1 MMGSNSCLYVRP
13 LGVASK
19 SRNGAFILMEFL
31 LATLLT
37 CEEANGIIDK
47 IKPSTENRTE
57 LVQMVQ
63 MSAEKECFP
72 EDAHD

>member
-1 MMGSNSCLYVRP
+1 
-13 LGVASK
+13 
-19 SRNGAFILMEFL
+19 MEFL

-37 CEEANGIIDK
+37 CEEANGIISK
-47 IKPSTENRTE
+47 IKPSTENHTE

>member
-1 MMGSNSCLYVRP
+1 
-13 LGVASK
+13 
-19 SRNGAFILMEFL
+19 MEFL

-47 IKPSTENRTE
+47 IKSSTENRTE
-57 LVQMVQ
+57 IVQMVQ
-63 MSAEKECFP
+63 MSSEKECFP

>member
-1 MMGSNSCLYVRP
+1 MD
-13 LGVASK
+13 
-19 SRNGAFILMEFL
+19 FL

-47 IKPSTENRTE
+47 IKPSIENRIE

-72 EDAHD
+72 EDAQVD

>member
-1 MMGSNSCLYVRP
+1 
-13 LGVASK
+13 
-19 SRNGAFILMEFL
+19 MEFL

-47 IKPSTENRTE
+47 IRPSTENHTE

-72 EDAHD
+72 EDAQD

>member
-1 MMGSNSCLYVRP
+1 
-13 LGVASK
+13 
-19 SRNGAFILMEFL
+19 MEFL

-37 CEEANGIIDK
+37 CEEAKGIISK
-47 IKPSTENRTE
+47 IKPSTENHSE

-63 MSAEKECFP
+63 MSSEKGCFP

>member
-1 MMGSNSCLYVRP
+1 
-13 LGVASK
+13 
-19 SRNGAFILMEFL
+19 MEFL

-37 CEEANGIIDK
+37 CEEANAIIDK
-47 IKPSTENRTE
+47 IKTSNENRTE
-57 LVQMVQ
+57 LVQTVQ